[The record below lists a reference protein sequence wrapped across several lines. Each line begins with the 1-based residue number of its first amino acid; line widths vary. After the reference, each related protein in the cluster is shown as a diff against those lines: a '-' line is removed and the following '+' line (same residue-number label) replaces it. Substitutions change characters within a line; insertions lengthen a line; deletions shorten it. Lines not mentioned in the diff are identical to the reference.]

1 MRTLPFKTIGLLAVL
16 ASTCG
21 VAHAADDRPH
31 ALPANL
37 LASAGKHD
45 VDPRLQDALGKLER
59 PDLKHE
65 ADEDG
70 RDKDRHGGHP
80 CTPD

>member
-31 ALPANL
+31 ALPAN
-37 LASAGKHD
+37 
-45 VDPRLQDALGKLER
+45 RNR
-59 PDLKHE
+59 PI
-65 ADEDG
+65 AAAY
-70 RDKDRHGGHP
+70 RA
-80 CTPD
+80 